1 MDAERRRFGDTP
13 LPPTRTEA
21 TNGVRRPISGGPLP
35 PFRARTGV
43 EAASSA
49 PVEGMVA
56 DIAPSQDLAAE
67 DAEDF
72 QILPI
77 EDALAEEQRST
88 GGDIAA
94 ISDNAVVD
102 DFPLDAFIIPED
114 SQRLPSGLQAADR
127 RKRQRA
133 VDLAERLEGLAVR
146 LRREGYSALAK
157 ETVRGDPVGALIS
170 GILAGYLAAQDE

>member
-1 MDAERRRFGDTP
+1 MDAERRPFGESP

-21 TNGVRRPISGGPLP
+21 TNGVRRSSSGGPLP
-35 PFRARTGV
+35 PFRAGSLLKPVPQESVPAETAGYV
-43 EAASSA
+43 EASSDDN
-49 PVEGMVA
+49 E
-56 DIAPSQDLAAE
+56 E
-67 DAEDF
+67 F

-77 EDALAEEQRST
+77 TDALAEEQRGVPDETS
-88 GGDIAA
+88 A
-94 ISDNAVVD
+94 DNSLVD

-114 SQRLPSGLQAADR
+114 AQRLPTGLRAADR

-133 VDLAERLEGLAVR
+133 TDLADRLEALAVR

-157 ETVRGDPVGALIS
+157 ETVGGDPVGALIS

>member
-1 MDAERRRFGDTP
+1 MDAERRPFGDSP

-21 TNGVRRPISGGPLP
+21 TNGVRRSSSGGPLP
-35 PFRARTGV
+35 PFRAGSLLKQMPQESV
-43 EAASSA
+43 AAETAGYGESSA
-49 PVEGMVA
+49 DDSE
-56 DIAPSQDLAAE
+56 E
-67 DAEDF
+67 F

-77 EDALAEEQRST
+77 TDALAEEQRGVPDEAS
-88 GGDIAA
+88 
-94 ISDNAVVD
+94 SDNSLVD

-114 SQRLPSGLQAADR
+114 AQRLPTGLRAADR

-133 VDLAERLEGLAVR
+133 TDLADRLEALAVR

-157 ETVRGDPVGALIS
+157 ETVGGDPVGALIS

>member
-43 EAASSA
+43 ETSSS
-49 PVEGMVA
+49 PQLEGMVA
-56 DIAPSQDLAAE
+56 DIAPSPDVAAE

-88 GGDIAA
+88 GDAVA
-94 ISDNAVVD
+94 VSDSAVVD